1 MSLPLQ
7 AINPDT
13 GKARVAIYLQDA
25 HRIREGMEF
34 TQYAESKGFEAVWQA
49 ESRLVREATVPM
61 RPLLQLPA
69 PSKWGLVWWIAGVVT
84 LRDLPQHFL
93 PLMT

>member
-1 MSLPLQ
+1 MSLPAQ
-7 AINPDT
+7 AINPTT

-49 ESRLVREATVPM
+49 ESRLV
-61 RPLLQLPA
+61 
-69 PSKWGLVWWIAGVVT
+69 
-84 LRDLPQHFL
+84 
-93 PLMT
+93 